1 MYKEV
6 SLPVWNEYQETDRQK
21 GSPMKLDR
29 ILKRRMKAFLKARR
43 VILDKESDGVA

>member
-6 SLPVWNEYQETDRQK
+6 SSQVWNEYQETVRQK

-29 ILKRRMKAFLKARR
+29 ILKRRKKAFLKARQ
-43 VILDKESDGVA
+43 VILDKEGES